1 MTYVNFIEKYL
12 QKMNIGIPIYI
23 KSISKEASL
32 FYGIPEGKASAAIS
46 VAFKR
51 IIDGNK
57 VPNLRMYQKGIYY
70 KTKVTPFGETGIDV
84 GKLIEKKYIFPD
96 IGYETGLSALYR
108 IGLTSQIPNE
118 ISISTNVAKEFSR
131 IDERLG
137 VVLKQPK
144 TTINGKNKYYLQ
156 ILDILDCIDKAPVD
170 AIEPYKIIANH
181 INDRK
186 LQYSELLAYA
196 DRYYN
201 KKTIIELAHTA
212 SIGGA
217 SVWNCI

>member
-1 MTYVNFIEKYL
+1 MTYVNFIEEYL
-12 QKMNIGIPIYI
+12 KKIDIGIPIYI

-32 FYGIPEGKASAAIS
+32 FYGIPEEKASAAIS

-51 IIDGNK
+51 IIDGNQ

-70 KTKVTPFGETGIDV
+70 KTKITPFGETRIDV
-84 GKLIEKKYIFPD
+84 GKLIENKYILPD

-131 IDERLG
+131 IDEKLG

-156 ILDILDCIDKAPVD
+156 ILDILDCIDKAPID

-181 INDRK
+181 INGRK
-186 LQYSELLAYA
+186 LQYSKLLAYA
-196 DRYYN
+196 DQYYN

-212 SIGGA
+212 SIGGD
-217 SVWNCI
+217 SI